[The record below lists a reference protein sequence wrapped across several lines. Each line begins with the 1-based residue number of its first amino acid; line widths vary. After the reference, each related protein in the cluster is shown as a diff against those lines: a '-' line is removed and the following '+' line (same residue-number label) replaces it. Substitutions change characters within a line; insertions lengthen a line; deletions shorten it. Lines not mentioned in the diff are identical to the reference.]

1 MGRRKNASS
10 CISLLLVF
18 YCLSFDCSLIRCRV
32 LRPYNVLQDKA
43 YQDQAYLDTQS
54 MPQDNGVQNHK
65 VAAPQDEIII
75 DGARLRRAFRRQGRI
90 WLWAGPLA
98 VTAAVLL
105 LGLTTPRTYT
115 AATSVALQQ
124 SSGGSSTL
132 ALLTGGGG
140 TSKRYLGVLK
150 SRALAQTVERH
161 VQLRQLYGTKTFG
174 TEDAAVDF
182 LTKSVKPDDNA
193 ADGLLYIAVSL
204 PASPRLTP
212 HPSPSVPQ
220 VEAAAADAA
229 NDYAS
234 ALKEYYA
241 TSDTDQGAVL
251 LRGADREVRQARAN
265 YDDAVA
271 RSLDFTRGLSRVDPR
286 SAPSVSGS
294 GSSDGS
300 SSISPRGGTDAETA
314 AGGLGQLY
322 TALNQVQADLRAAQA
337 VRAAGQQGIG
347 SQLRDLSAVPTD
359 DPLLANARSRVT
371 QDQLAFNTA
380 SRLYGPENPTVI
392 QAQARLTVDQADL
405 DRQVQGVR
413 RSLTTPDIRS
423 NEEITGLLA
432 RQAKL
437 TQQIA
442 SAERHLG
449 VSRRLSG
456 EAGRLQA
463 EVGIQLDLLKAT
475 LSEAE
480 KIKLDNASSLSR
492 MTVIDVAVPPKTG
505 EPGLSKLA
513 ALCVALAFLA
523 FLVSVLW
530 EYFRAGSKPEAAGPP
545 SLNGSGMLGAS
556 VKEDAALKAGQSA

>member
-1 MGRRKNASS
+1 M
-10 CISLLLVF
+10 
-18 YCLSFDCSLIRCRV
+18 
-32 LRPYNVLQDKA
+32 LQDKA
-43 YQDQAYLDTQS
+43 YQDTHPATS
-54 MPQDNGVQNHK
+54 GVQNK
-65 VAAPQDEIII
+65 AAALPQDEIIV

-90 WLWAGPLA
+90 WLWLGPLSVA
-98 VTAAVLL
+98 AAVLL
-105 LGLTTPRTYT
+105 LGSITPRTYT

-124 SSGGSSTL
+124 SSGVSSPL
-132 ALLTGGGG
+132 ALLAGGGG
-140 TSKRYLGVLK
+140 STKRYLGVLK

-161 VQLRQLYGTKTFG
+161 VHLRQLYGTKMFG

-182 LTKSVKPDDNA
+182 LAKSVKPDDNA
-193 ADGLLYIAVSL
+193 TDGLLYIAVAL

-229 NDYAS
+229 NDYAG

-271 RSLDFTRGLSRVDPR
+271 RSLEFTRGLSRVDPR
-286 SAPSVSGS
+286 SAPLPAPASGSDAASS
-294 GSSDGS
+294 GSSSDS
-300 SSISPRGGTDAETA
+300 SSGTPRGGTDAETA
-314 AGGLGQLY
+314 AAGLGQLY

-347 SQLRDLSAVPTD
+347 KQLGNLSAVPTD
-359 DPLLANARSRVT
+359 DPLLASAHSRVT
-371 QDQLAFNTA
+371 QDQLAYNTA
-380 SRLYGPENPTVI
+380 SRLYGPENPAVI

-413 RSLTTPDIRS
+413 RGLTTPNIRS

-432 RQAKL
+432 REAKL

-442 SAERHLG
+442 LAERHLG

-456 EAGRLQA
+456 EAGQLQA
-463 EVGIQLDLLKAT
+463 EVGIQLDLLKTT

-492 MTVIDVAVPPKTG
+492 MTVIDAAVPPKSG

-523 FLVSVLW
+523 FLMSVLW
-530 EYFRAGSKPEAAGPP
+530 EYFRTASKVNPAGP
-545 SLNGSGMLGAS
+545 SLNGSGMLGTVVQENS
-556 VKEDAALKAGQSA
+556 GLKEDAARKAGQVS

>member
-1 MGRRKNASS
+1 M
-10 CISLLLVF
+10 LQTV
-18 YCLSFDCSLIRCRV
+18 
-32 LRPYNVLQDKA
+32 PQDK
-43 YQDQAYLDTQS
+43 LTS
-54 MPQDNGVQNHK
+54 TPS
-65 VAAPQDEIII
+65 DEIII
-75 DGARLRRAFRRQGRI
+75 DGARLRRAFRRQGRV
-90 WLWAGPLA
+90 WLLAGPLSVA
-98 VTAAVLL
+98 AAVLL
-105 LGLTTPRTYT
+105 LGLFVPRTYT

-140 TSKRYLGVLK
+140 SSKRYLGVLK

-161 VQLRQLYGTKTFG
+161 VQLRQLYGTKVFG

-182 LTKSVKPDDNA
+182 LTKNVKPDDNA
-193 ADGLLYIAVSL
+193 ADGLLYIAVTL

-229 NDYAS
+229 NAYAG
-234 ALKEYYA
+234 ALKGYYA
-241 TSDTDQGAVL
+241 NSDTDQGAVL
-251 LRGADREVRQARAN
+251 LRGADREVRQARASYN
-265 YDDAVA
+265 DAAA
-271 RSLDFTRGLSRVDPR
+271 RAQEFTRGLSRVDPR
-286 SAPSVSGS
+286 SVPQPAPVSGS
-294 GSSDGS
+294 DAASSGGPS
-300 SSISPRGGTDAETA
+300 SASRGGADAETA
-314 AGGLGQLY
+314 AAGLGQLY
-322 TALNQVQADLRAAQA
+322 TALNLVQADLRAAQA
-337 VRAAGQQGIG
+337 VRAAGQLGIEK
-347 SQLRDLSAVPTD
+347 QLGDLSAVPTD
-359 DPLLANARSRVT
+359 DPLLADARSRVT
-371 QDQLAFNTA
+371 QDQLAYNTA
-380 SRLYGPENPTVI
+380 SRLYGPENPAVI

-405 DRQVQGVR
+405 ERQKQGVE

-423 NEEITGLLA
+423 SEEITGLLA
-432 RQAKL
+432 RQTKL

-475 LSEAE
+475 LTEAE

-492 MTVIDVAVPPKTG
+492 MTVIDAAVPPKSG

-513 ALCVALAFLA
+513 AICVALAFLA

-530 EYFRAGSKPEAAGPP
+530 EYFRAAPTAVRPP
-545 SLNGSGMLGAS
+545 ASLNGSGTLGTV
-556 VKEDAALKAGQSA
+556 VKDPALKSGQVTGQVQ